1 MYNPNLKERLRNARG
16 SSGLVEDNINSKLQK
31 IKKDFERSQR
41 DLSVNK
47 KLGNMTEREN
57 QALRNMSQ
65 LPSGLSHI
73 GRLGNDAQFLNS
85 PSQATPNRLLSP
97 GDSKM

>member
-41 DLSVNK
+41 DLSVN
-47 KLGNMTEREN
+47 
-57 QALRNMSQ
+57 
-65 LPSGLSHI
+65 
-73 GRLGNDAQFLNS
+73 
-85 PSQATPNRLLSP
+85 
-97 GDSKM
+97 